1 MNRHERRAAKSSARA
16 KGQAQT
22 GNGIGDTVTQGI
34 ALINA
39 GEYPQAEQIFR
50 HLLKSAPDSVE
61 AKHQLGT
68 ILARTGRAEEGIALL
83 REATAAMPKES
94 LYWSNL
100 AAACYIA
107 QDSKGAAEAARQAVA
122 LRPDYGLAWDNLG
135 SALMDLGEFA
145 EAIEAYRQAMRFGAG
160 DLETQKRLSACYMGI
175 EDYPSA
181 VRVINSVLAGNAEDH
196 EMLACLGSALIETK
210 DFAGARDALAKAAAI
225 APDYFPTAYHYGRV
239 LRLSGDR
246 VAALRWLRRAT
257 SSEPRNPVAWRDLA
271 EASLE
276 EGDLENA
283 KVAIERAFALEP
295 NAVSIRALRDRIVP
309 PVAPQQPVLDF
320 SNIGPF
326 IPIEL
331 DAPRLETLQANPA
344 APATEP
350 GVVDLSILKI
360 GN

>member
-1 MNRHERRAAKSSARA
+1 MNRHERRAAKSAARA
-16 KGQAQT
+16 KGQVQT
-22 GNGIGDTVTQGI
+22 GNDVGETVNRGI

-39 GEYPQAEQIFR
+39 GNYQQAEQVFR
-50 HLLKSAPDSVE
+50 QLLKSAPESAE

-83 REATAAMPKES
+83 RQATAANPKES

-107 QDSKGAAEAARQAVA
+107 HDSKGAADAARHAVA
-122 LRPDYGLAWDNLG
+122 LQPDYGLAWDNLG
-135 SALMDLGEFA
+135 SALMDLGEFR
-145 EAIEAYRQAMRFGAG
+145 EAIEAYQQAVKFGAG

-181 VRVINSVLAGNAEDH
+181 VRVIKGVLDGNAEDH

-210 DFAGARDALAKAAAI
+210 DLPGALDALAKAAAI
-225 APDYFPTAYHYGRV
+225 APDYFPTAYHYGRA
-239 LRLSGDR
+239 LRLRGDR

-271 EASLE
+271 DALWE
-276 EGDLENA
+276 EKDVENA

-295 NAVSIRALRDRIVP
+295 NAISIRALHDRIIP
-309 PVAPQQPVLDF
+309 PVEPMRGLDLSGIGQFAPV
-320 SNIGPF
+320 
-326 IPIEL
+326 EL
-331 DAPRLETLQANPA
+331 NLSPSAAPTPAPA
-344 APATEP
+344 AEP
-350 GVVDLSILKI
+350 GVLDLSILKI
-360 GN
+360 GS